1 MDRKTEYLV
10 RELWILAWN
19 ASVQHAA
26 LYKNGASE
34 KQRDLIDNFKNTI
47 IDYVKTKLV
56 PQYRVTVSEQ
66 QHCRNIRNLIDYAN
80 TIDSDIL
87 GENRYKYGVA
97 QKMLNLALKYYWCLG
112 QIEEPPH
119 CPIDKIIIDKT
130 SYRGKINWTR
140 MLTESEYLKVI
151 SDIRSLAELE
161 KCSIAQWELNN
172 YKRREQREDHKPV
185 ERKESPGEGKDKGER
200 TEQTDDQRHIARSFQ
215 GTVAKERFTIYLPH
229 GGGGKF
235 DACELVKHIRASGR
249 DYIIQGQQMASF
261 ANHTKPRSLDYWL
274 RQKFAKQRDTKQA
287 VNSVCEDL
295 VATGL
300 FKISYDLV
308 CPSTGRRV
316 KGLRLVEGQ
325 CPGTQFNVPPD
336 KKD

>member
-1 MDRKTEYLV
+1 MDTKTEYLV

-26 LYKNGASE
+26 LYKNGSRE
-34 KQRDLIDNFKNTI
+34 KQRDHIDKFKNTI
-47 IDYVKTKLV
+47 IDYVKTKLL

-80 TIDSDIL
+80 TNKTGIL
-87 GENRYKYGVA
+87 GDNRYKYGVA

-112 QIEEPPH
+112 QVEEPPH

-140 MLTESEYLKVI
+140 MLTESEYLNVI
-151 SDIRSLAELE
+151 SAIRSLAEQE

-172 YKRREQREDHKPV
+172 YKRRNQMEVHEPG
-185 ERKESPGEGKDKGER
+185 ERKDSPRNGKDKGER
-200 TEQTDDQRHIARSFQ
+200 TEQTYAQHHIVKSFQ
-215 GTVAKERFTIYLPH
+215 GTVAKERYMVYLPH

-235 DACELVKHIRASGR
+235 DACELVKHIRASGS
-249 DYIIQGQQMASF
+249 DYIIQGQQAASL
-261 ANHTKPRSLDYWL
+261 AKHTKPHSLDYWL
-274 RQKFAKQRDTKQA
+274 RQFAKCHDTKQV

-300 FKISYDLV
+300 FKISDDLV
-308 CPSTGRRV
+308 CPNTGRRV

-325 CPGTQFNVPPD
+325 CPWTQL
-336 KKD
+336 

>member
-26 LYKNGASE
+26 LYKDGAWE
-34 KQRDLIDNFKNTI
+34 KQRDHIDKFKNTI
-47 IDYVKTKLV
+47 IEYVKAKLV
-56 PQYRVTVSEQ
+56 PQYRVTVREQ

-80 TIDSDIL
+80 TIDSGIL

-97 QKMLNLALKYYWCLG
+97 QKVLNLALKYYWCLG

-172 YKRREQREDHKPV
+172 YKRREQTEDHKPG
-185 ERKESPGEGKDKGER
+185 ERKDSRRKHKDKAER
-200 TEQTDDQRHIARSFQ
+200 TEQTDAQHHITGSFQ
-215 GTVAKERFTIYLPH
+215 GSVAKERYMIYLPH

-249 DYIIQGQQMASF
+249 DYIIQGQQTASLVK
-261 ANHTKPRSLDYWL
+261 HTKPHSLDYWL
-274 RQKFAKQRDTKQA
+274 RQFAKCHDTKQA

-300 FKISYDLV
+300 FKVSDDL
-308 CPSTGRRV
+308 
-316 KGLRLVEGQ
+316 
-325 CPGTQFNVPPD
+325 F
-336 KKD
+336 